1 MIQRP
6 LGASCPHLPT
16 WLVALSGSE
25 GKHLGHLTGSWAHS
39 HLLAGALFE
48 GRLEALAWEQS
59 WGVGGDS
66 RHSPS
71 LHTPPHSFITTTCL
85 SFCLCP
91 QFMKSFLLRCLLP
104 LRRNSRSHTEVI
116 AAAHSAVRKRSRDP
130 PKITER
136 DPQCRV

>member
-71 LHTPPHSFITTTCL
+71 LHTPPPFIHHNHL
-85 SFCLCP
+85 P
-91 QFMKSFLLRCLLP
+91 VLLP
-104 LRRNSRSHTEVI
+104 LSTVYEELSPPLSPSITQKLPEPHRGDSSSSFRSEEEV
-116 AAAHSAVRKRSRDP
+116 A
-130 PKITER
+130 
-136 DPQCRV
+136 